1 MPQPFTAAAM
11 PQELQLPLNAL
22 SSVSSRAL
30 PLHSHCTPTA
40 LTALPY
46 TPTCSCSPS
55 PFSLPGRLKMAA
67 TSARPQL
74 LQPRGSVGRTE
85 PSRNK
90 ALTKHS
96 ARIAHTALI
105 PPSPSVGT
113 HPCRTQPSVHRC
125 AACRH
130 FGSYLCLEGCSSAP
144 PSLPFPSR
152 ALSEPRSSR
161 PPPGLP
167 PPPHPTPPTQQ
178 GSRLGRLWSGPG
190 RRMLSRRSCCLW
202 AALHALGGAPAV
214 SCALRAGSTAPRHGG
229 WQHPLCPHVPWGRKP
244 QRSTAVHQTQHGIS
258 HHTVHLN
265 SQPGIPPSSPP
276 GFPCGELPPAE
287 PIPGITA
294 RRDEGMS
301 PQRQHSVLRKSF
313 VATALHLL

>member
-1 MPQPFTAAAM
+1 MCCMQTFWLLSLPRG
-11 PQELQLPLNAL
+11 LQL
-22 SSVSSRAL
+22 S
-30 PLHSHCTPTA
+30 TA
-40 LTALPY
+40 
-46 TPTCSCSPS
+46 
-55 PFSLPGRLKMAA
+55 
-67 TSARPQL
+67 
-74 LQPRGSVGRTE
+74 
-85 PSRNK
+85 
-90 ALTKHS
+90 
-96 ARIAHTALI
+96 I
-105 PPSPSVGT
+105 
-113 HPCRTQPSVHRC
+113 
-125 AACRH
+125 
-130 FGSYLCLEGCSSAP
+130 
-144 PSLPFPSR
+144 PSLPFPGSERTPLLTSSPR
-152 ALSEPRSSR
+152 A
-161 PPPGLP
+161 P

-244 QRSTAVHQTQHGIS
+244 QRSTAVHQTQRGIS